1 MVCDVKLWP
10 GICFTASEFFS
21 SICAHNLHCFASI
34 STFVEPIQYSSNP
47 NAGAGTATTGGG
59 SNKDKKNKDKGGK
72 DKGAAQSKSAPGS
85 IDPYASFD
93 CKEDSRFKA
102 IKCDVVLIAANN
114 KHCPSTYPNALAKGS
129 FTEWQWNKSTGV
141 TDAID
146 FDIECCGAYGCTP
159 AMASEGKYV
168 IQQLPDGKNKVVPG
182 LRVYG
187 PAADPVADGEQSVI
201 IRMGGG
207 LK

>member
-1 MVCDVKLWP
+1 MKSVLCSVL
-10 GICFTASEFFS
+10 T
-21 SICAHNLHCFASI
+21 I
-34 STFVEPIQYSSNP
+34 STFIQRIQYSSNP

-59 SNKDKKNKDKGGK
+59 GDKDKKNKDKGGK
-72 DKGAAQSKSAPGS
+72 DKGAPQSKSAPGS

-102 IKCDVVLIAANN
+102 IKCDVTLVAVNN
-114 KHCPSTYPNALAKGS
+114 KHCSSMYPTALAKGS
-129 FTEWQWNKSTGV
+129 FTEWQWDKSTGV
-141 TDAID
+141 TDVID
-146 FDIECCGAYGCTP
+146 FDIECCGANGCV
-159 AMASEGKYV
+159 SVDEGKYA

-187 PAADPVADGEQSVI
+187 PVADDKEPIADGEQTVI

>member
-1 MVCDVKLWP
+1 M
-10 GICFTASEFFS
+10 
-21 SICAHNLHCFASI
+21 
-34 STFVEPIQYSSNP
+34 QYSSNP
-47 NAGAGTATTGGG
+47 NAGPGTATTGGG

-93 CKEDSRFKA
+93 CKEDSSFKA
-102 IKCDVVLIAANN
+102 IKCDVVLVAVNN
-114 KHCPSTYPNALAKGS
+114 KHCSTMYPTALAKGS
-129 FTEWQWNKSTGV
+129 FTEWQWDKSTGV

-146 FDIECCGAYGCTP
+146 FDIECCGADGCMP
-159 AMASEGKYV
+159 AMSMSEGQYV
-168 IQQLPDGKNKVVPG
+168 IQQLPDGKNKIVPG

-187 PAADPVADGEQSVI
+187 PVADDKEPVADGEQTVI
-201 IRMGGG
+201 IRIGGG